1 MKLAVALLL
10 VFLLLTASVSAIT
23 INPSTGRIA
32 VTTAPTTAQADLST
46 VLVTAI
52 VTTPPVSPVVIKVT
66 SNPTGAIVT
75 SDGSV
80 ASATP
85 LTLILPPG
93 THTIVVSHDGYV
105 SYTTTIT
112 LTAGMPEQSIVA
124 NLKPVEISYS
134 NALLP
139 DKTQETQGVT
149 PAPVQTRPSSGT
161 SIAPVTPEP
170 TSSSGHRTVQPTT
183 LAVPAGV
190 TLVTTT
196 AVPVVCPNADWIC
209 ATPEMA
215 GYWYGDVFARYGDEP
230 CGYTGSEG
238 AAEYCYMD
246 LDDKNFIGGTINATG
261 FTEGQPLYMVNG
273 TIYRK
278 LMTAD
283 VVMKSG
289 QKPSSVPPW
298 QGFFDFFAGIVS
310 GSSVK
315 PDARLT
321 IIGFNPQPEPPAKP
335 VSDLEKVGL
344 NPQPEPPAQGPAG
357 NI

>member
-1 MKLAVALLL
+1 MKLAITVLL
-10 VFLLLTASVSAIT
+10 VFLFLTASVSAIT
-23 INPSTGRIA
+23 LNPSTGRIA
-32 VTTAPTTAQADLST
+32 VTTPPTTAPADLSP
-46 VLVTAI
+46 VLVPPIA
-52 VTTPPVSPVVIKVT
+52 TTSPVSPVVIRVT

-93 THTIVVSHDGYV
+93 THTIVVSKDGYK
-105 SYTTTIT
+105 SYTTTLT
-112 LTAGMPEQSIVA
+112 LTSGMPEQSIMA
-124 NLKPVEISYS
+124 DLKPIEISYD

-139 DKTQETQGVT
+139 DKTQETRGVT
-149 PAPVQTRPSSGT
+149 PAPVQTRPSSVAG
-161 SIAPVTPEP
+161 IAPVTPEP
-170 TSSSGHRTVQPTT
+170 TSSSGHRTVQTTT
-183 LAVPAGV
+183 LGVPAGV

-209 ATPEMA
+209 TTPGMA
-215 GYWYGDVFARYGDEP
+215 AYMYGDVFARYGDDP
-230 CGYTGSEG
+230 CGYTETEG
-238 AAEYCYMD
+238 TAEYCYMD
-246 LDDKNFIGGTINATG
+246 LDDKNFIGGTINAAG
-261 FTEGQPLYMVNG
+261 FTEEKPVYLVND

-278 LMTAD
+278 LKTKNA
-283 VVMKSG
+283 VMKSG
-289 QKPSSVPPW
+289 QNPASTPPW

-310 GSSVK
+310 GGSVK

-357 NI
+357 NT